1 MRSRSAGAWL
11 LRKEWREL
19 IASRSFW
26 LMLVLVGPLV
36 GISFIPAVHTYAEI
50 SAGAGSGCGPVCA
63 PLDGIWAPAFSA
75 YEIAAIFLL
84 PFVAIRQ
91 VSGDRQSG
99 ALKLELQRP
108 VAPAIR
114 IGAKALVLLAG
125 SVVAMVPAL
134 IAVLLWMSYGGHV
147 YAPDIFVVLAGHFL
161 NAGLTISFAMAA
173 ASIADHPSTAAMLAL
188 GGTVGTW
195 VLAFAGAVYGGI
207 WASLAD
213 YTPAALVAMFQH
225 GLVRLDV
232 ILIALTLV
240 ALGLSVAAVWTRIG
254 RPLRS
259 RLAASAGVAAVAVVL
274 IAACSFVT
282 GSVDVSESRRNS
294 FGEAEERALQRIRE
308 PLRIE
313 AHLAPADPRRL
324 ELDRQAIAKLR
335 RAMRSVEVTY
345 VSRTSSGLY
354 EGADPGYGEIW
365 YELGG
370 RRTLNRATTDEAVL
384 ETIFELA
391 GVSPGEEDE
400 QAFPGYP
407 LDAQPVGAAV
417 MFYGVWPAVIA
428 GLGFGKLRRPT

>member
-1 MRSRSAGAWL
+1 M
-11 LRKEWREL
+11 

-36 GISFIPAVHTYAEI
+36 GVSFIPAVRTYAEV
-50 SAGAGSGCGPVCA
+50 SAGAGRGCGPVCA
-63 PLDGIWAPAFSA
+63 PLDGIWAPTFSA

-91 VSGDRQSG
+91 VAGDRQSG

-125 SVVAMVPAL
+125 SVISMAPAL
-134 IAVLLWMSYGGHV
+134 IAVVLWMTYGGHV
-147 YAPDIFVVLAGHFL
+147 YAPDVLVVLAGHFL
-161 NAGLTISFAMAA
+161 NAALTISFAMAA

-188 GGTVGTW
+188 SGTVGTW
-195 VLAFAGAVYGGI
+195 VLAFAGAIYGGI
-207 WASLAD
+207 WAGLAD
-213 YTPAALVAMFQH
+213 YIPAALVAMFQH

-240 ALGLSVAAVWTRIG
+240 ATGLSVASVWTRIG
-254 RPLRS
+254 LPWRS
-259 RLAASAGVAAVAVVL
+259 RLAGTVGVAAVATVL
-274 IAACSFVT
+274 VGACSFVP

-313 AHLAPADPRRL
+313 AHLAPVDPRRL
-324 ELDRQAIAKLR
+324 ELERQSLAKLK
-335 RAMRSVEVTY
+335 RAMPNVEVRY
-345 VSRTSSGLY
+345 ISRTSSGLY
-354 EGADPGYGEIW
+354 ESADPGYGEIW
-365 YELGG
+365 YDIGG

-407 LDAQPVGAAV
+407 LDARPVGAAV
-417 MFYGVWPAVIA
+417 MFYGVWPAVMA